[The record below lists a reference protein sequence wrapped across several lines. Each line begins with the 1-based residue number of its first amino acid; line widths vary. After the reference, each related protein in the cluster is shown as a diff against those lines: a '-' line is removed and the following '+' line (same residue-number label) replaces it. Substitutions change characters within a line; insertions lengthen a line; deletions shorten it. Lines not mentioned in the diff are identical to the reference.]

1 MDCSFK
7 RLIYVLNLKLTHR
20 IKFAAFKMSTAFI
33 LSAKH
38 SLVNLNVA
46 KNNLTVSLI
55 RVIVIQVLSK
65 HFKIKNQIAKAF
77 MVLTWVFLIF
87 DNMNNKKILF
97 TFVFFCGAIITF

>member
-7 RLIYVLNLKLTHR
+7 RLIYVLNLKLTH
-20 IKFAAFKMSTAFI
+20 KFAAFKMSTAFI

-65 HFKIKNQIAKAF
+65 HFLKLKTRLLKPLWF
-77 MVLTWVFLIF
+77 
-87 DNMNNKKILF
+87 
-97 TFVFFCGAIITF
+97 